1 MGEVLTAL
9 VVGESGFGQATVA
22 VQQDSQLLRLRVGG
36 CHQGG
41 EQFGARGA
49 FAGRCGGTDQDVQ
62 VPVDVLGLLHR
73 SRAALL
79 LTGNFWEWNGPSCSY
94 CHGWS
99 GQRLTADQ
107 HEHYLIALS
116 SHRH

>member
-22 VQQDSQLLRLRVGG
+22 VQQDSQLLRLRFGG

-49 FAGRCGGTDQDVQ
+49 FAGRCGGTDQDFRC
-62 VPVDVLGLLHR
+62 R
-73 SRAALL
+73 SM
-79 LTGNFWEWNGPSCSY
+79 S
-94 CHGWS
+94 S
-99 GQRLTADQ
+99 GHCTEVVR
-107 HEHYLIALS
+107 
-116 SHRH
+116 RCC

>member
-49 FAGRCGGTDQDVQ
+49 RTAIPQYALRASTKGDRQSC
-62 VPVDVLGLLHR
+62 VL
-73 SRAALL
+73 SAARQ
-79 LTGNFWEWNGPSCSY
+79 EWPGIA
-94 CHGWS
+94 
-99 GQRLTADQ
+99 TAERPWFSQ
-107 HEHYLIALS
+107 TSPRTAQSPRRMPLS
-116 SHRH
+116 SSHGGNGVRVV